1 MSSRIDLIMMYTA
14 FPRNINARTDTGQII
29 FLFQDDT
36 DTDGYQLLETWL
48 VKFENFLV
56 YLDQHAIYL
65 KIKLIYKYK

>member
-1 MSSRIDLIMMYTA
+1 M
-14 FPRNINARTDTGQII
+14 
-29 FLFQDDT
+29 
-36 DTDGYQLLETWL
+36 DGYQLLETWL